1 MVLNTEV
8 SQTRRRSHW
17 RSANS
22 YRQTR
27 RHSEKL
33 VPFLCVSTK
42 DSIDLQN
49 KLTVNAI
56 LYFQC
61 VFPLFRPV
69 QKAGC
74 VMARQLDTWTRK
86 EAGLRLQRTLDQKT
100 RVWRHLSLGQAKF
113 SLLFCFFLFGW
124 CPMPPTLWLAYH
136 HNNNVKVAKWQ
147 TMRKMH
153 KIYSQLARAMAKQI
167 CICYCI
173 CICIIGPCLFFFC
186 EFHAS
191 AVARI
196 AGQKWNPKNQTRSQC
211 LPHAVAGA
219 DSLVLASGSADQLLD
234 IMGILNGSSWHF
246 MAFITFS

>member
-33 VPFLCVSTK
+33 APFLCVSTK

-74 VMARQLDTWTRK
+74 VMARQLDRQLDAKRGGT
-86 EAGLRLQRTLDQKT
+86 EAAEDSRPEDQGPKT
-100 RVWRHLSLGQAKF
+100 
-113 SLLFCFFLFGW
+113 FL
-124 CPMPPTLWLAYH
+124 P
-136 HNNNVKVAKWQ
+136 
-147 TMRKMH
+147 
-153 KIYSQLARAMAKQI
+153 
-167 CICYCI
+167 
-173 CICIIGPCLFFFC
+173 GP
-186 EFHAS
+186 
-191 AVARI
+191 
-196 AGQKWNPKNQTRSQC
+196 G
-211 LPHAVAGA
+211 
-219 DSLVLASGSADQLLD
+219 
-234 IMGILNGSSWHF
+234 
-246 MAFITFS
+246 